1 MAQVDTT
8 GGTPVTPVNFFSKI
22 SWSAILAGVVVA
34 LISQLLLSLLGIG
47 IGMAAM
53 NPMEENVQFS
63 NLGVGAIIWWI
74 VTILISLFLGG
85 WVAGRWGGSITST
98 GRVFHGVLVWCVFTL
113 FSFYLTTT
121 AIGRVIGGVGGMMG
135 QVFTITAPQVA
146 QRVDK
151 QDLQQIAQEAMQMNR
166 SGSDSLMAERS
177 TTTGGTTGG
186 DAQQYSNEELMQAI
200 EKMQKNNTPQNRE
213 EVANMLAAR
222 TGMSQAEARQ
232 NVDKWATRL
241 SPSNIQQQGQE
252 VAEGITTA
260 AWIAFFALVIGA
272 GVAAWGGGVGGR
284 AADRRVVDVR

>member
-1 MAQVDTT
+1 MVQVDTT
-8 GGTPVTPVNFFSKI
+8 GGTSVTPVNFFSKI

-47 IGMAAM
+47 IGMAAI
-53 NPMEENVQFS
+53 NPAEENVRFS

-74 VTILISLFLGG
+74 VTILISLFFGG

-98 GRVFHGVLVWCVFTL
+98 GRVFHGMLVWCVFTL

-121 AIGRVIGGVGGMMG
+121 AIGRVISGVGGMMG
-135 QVFTITAPQVA
+135 QVFNVAAPQLA
-146 QRVDK
+146 QKVDM
-151 QDLQQIAQEAMQMNR
+151 QDIRQIQQEAMQMNR

-177 TTTGGTTGG
+177 TTTGG
-186 DAQQYSNEELMQAI
+186 AQQYSNEDLMQAI
-200 EKMQKNNTPQNRE
+200 EEMQKNNTSENRE
-213 EVANMLAAR
+213 KVAEILAAR

-232 NVDKWATRL
+232 NVDKWSTKL
-241 SPSNIQQQGQE
+241 SPSNIQEQGQE

-260 AWIAFFALVIGA
+260 AWVAFFALLIGA